1 MADRRCLVKAAADA
15 RSVAKLCGV
24 ELVVAYDLR
33 DVVAGWEA

>member
-1 MADRRCLVKAAADA
+1 MKAAADA